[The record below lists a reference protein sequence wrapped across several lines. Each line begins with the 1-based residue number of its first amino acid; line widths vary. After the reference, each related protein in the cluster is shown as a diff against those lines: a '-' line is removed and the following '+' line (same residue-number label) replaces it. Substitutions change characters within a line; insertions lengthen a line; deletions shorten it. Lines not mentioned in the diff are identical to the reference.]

1 MEIQNK
7 INHINY
13 NFMYKMIVYSK
24 LIKLLEKYAEKIYNV
39 WAVAKGG
46 I

>member
-1 MEIQNK
+1 MEILYL
-7 INHINY
+7 NY
-13 NFMYKMIVYSK
+13 SLIYKMIVYSK
-24 LIKLLEKYAEKIYNV
+24 LIKSLEKQAKKIYNV